1 MMLCMHC
8 YRQIGIAYNELCFQ
22 CYKRIGRLPHSKAAK
37 RVHVVEFESKT
48 VESPP
53 RRLISA
59 EA

>member
-22 CYKRIGRLPHSKAAK
+22 CYKRIGRVPHPKATK
-37 RVHVVEFESKT
+37 RVHVVELQSKT
-48 VESPP
+48 IESSA
-53 RRLISA
+53 RRLMSA

>member
-22 CYKRIGRLPHSKAAK
+22 CYKKIGRMPQSKVTK
-37 RVHVVEFESKT
+37 RVHIVGFESKA
-48 VESPP
+48 VESPA
-53 RRLISA
+53 RRIIAA